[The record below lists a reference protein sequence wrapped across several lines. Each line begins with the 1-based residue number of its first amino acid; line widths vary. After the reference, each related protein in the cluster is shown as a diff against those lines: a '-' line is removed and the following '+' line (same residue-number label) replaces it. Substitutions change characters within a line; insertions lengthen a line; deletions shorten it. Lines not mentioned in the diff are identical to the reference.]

1 MDTTSTTPSTIP
13 TSRRSRP
20 TTEQVYTTL
29 SPLLF
34 RPRSTLSAVFQLLTP
49 APSPAPSSSP
59 SPSSSQTPS
68 QSQSQRQSLPNP
80 LFPSSP
86 SYNTRIQ
93 STWLTHNNNNNNNED
108 NAPSSYPSMAQW
120 RGLRTK
126 LWSQAGTSTS
136 PEGKPLKEAKL
147 QINRLERTGKLGVL
161 SSALFGSFAED
172 GEEEGEGEEEEREE
186 MRERDGEEDYYPE
199 TLGDL
204 LMDSLLT
211 GTAQDM
217 SIAEEVLR
225 DVRER
230 GAKDLKERLEEF
242 LNAANATRDRRR
254 VDSSSET
261 SRQGPASAW
270 NDCTSM

>member
-13 TSRRSRP
+13 T
-20 TTEQVYTTL
+20 TQQVYTTL
-29 SPLLF
+29 RPLLF
-34 RPRSTLSAVFQLLTP
+34 APRSTLSAVFQLLTP
-49 APSPAPSSSP
+49 FP
-59 SPSSSQTPS
+59 SPSSSQPPTPSQTPS
-68 QSQSQRQSLPNP
+68 QSQSQSQSRSQPQSLPNP

-86 SYNTRIQ
+86 SYNARIQ
-93 STWLTHNNNNNNNED
+93 STWLTHTNNTTNNNNT
-108 NAPSSYPSMAQW
+108 PSTYPSMAQW

-126 LWSQAGTSTS
+126 RLSQAGTSTS

-147 QINRLERTGKLGVL
+147 QIDRLERTGKLGVL
-161 SSALFGSFAED
+161 DSALFGSFAED
-172 GEEEGEGEEEEREE
+172 KEEKGER
-186 MRERDGEEDYYPE
+186 RERDGEEDYYPQ
-199 TLGDL
+199 TFGDL

-230 GAKDLKERLEEF
+230 GANDLKERLELF

-254 VDSSSET
+254 VDSSLET
-261 SRQGPASAW
+261 SPQGSGSA
-270 NDCTSM
+270 